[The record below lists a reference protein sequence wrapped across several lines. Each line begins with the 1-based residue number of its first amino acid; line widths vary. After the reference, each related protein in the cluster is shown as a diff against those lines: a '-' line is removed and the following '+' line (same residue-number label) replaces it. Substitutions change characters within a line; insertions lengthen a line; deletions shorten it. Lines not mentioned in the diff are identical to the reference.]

1 MTKYTGLIWGGVY
14 DADDMQV
21 VSADDKFW
29 ELDEG
34 KTMEIVSELVY
45 KHASKYILRGFFQ
58 AGFGGD
64 DSDGA
69 IDYCSTFP
77 IQQIPPMEFGV
88 GEKKYTMKFSKSPN
102 TIV

>member
-1 MTKYTGLIWGGVY
+1 MTKYTGLIWGSVY
-14 DADDMQV
+14 DA
-21 VSADDKFW
+21 ADNHIKNADNFFW
-29 ELDEG
+29 KIDEG
-34 KTMEIVSELVY
+34 NTCEVLSQAVHD
-45 KHASKYILRGFFQ
+45 HASKYILKGFFQ
-58 AGFGGD
+58 AGFSGD

-88 GEKKYTMKFSKSPN
+88 EGKKYMMKFSKSPN